1 MVLWVNNDLLG
12 CRSFQLEEGGGG
24 GEEEEE
30 EEDDDEDEEDIAI
43 FPICA

>member
-12 CRSFQLEEGGGG
+12 CRSFQLEEEGG

-30 EEDDDEDEEDIAI
+30 EEDEDEEDIAI